1 MKEFLTK
8 LNIVKN
14 NNYINKLKQENTKK
28 ENRIEKYVTNFK
40 KVITEME
47 LEKRKN
53 EQTIKE
59 LRETNK
65 VLQDENNS
73 YKNILDKIPNWIIK
87 LFAGKKDIG
96 GYLYGKK

>member
-47 LEKRKN
+47 LEKEKTSR
-53 EQTIKE
+53 Q
-59 LRETNK
+59 LR
-65 VLQDENNS
+65 S
-73 YKNILDKIPNWIIK
+73 
-87 LFAGKKDIG
+87 
-96 GYLYGKK
+96 

>member
-8 LNIVKN
+8 LNIVNK
-14 NNYINKLKQENTKK
+14 NNYINKLEKDNTQK

-53 EQTIKE
+53 EQTIQE
-59 LRETNK
+59 LRENNRM
-65 VLQDENNS
+65 LQDENNS

-87 LFAGKKDIG
+87 IFAGKKHVG